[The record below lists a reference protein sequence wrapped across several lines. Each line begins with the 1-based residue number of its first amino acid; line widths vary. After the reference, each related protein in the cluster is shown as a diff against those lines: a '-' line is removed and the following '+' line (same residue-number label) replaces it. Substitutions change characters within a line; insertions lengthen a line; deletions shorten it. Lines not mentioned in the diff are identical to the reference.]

1 MPKREINILHAN
13 GKSVILEGTVG
24 IDYRI
29 SIPKQLRKIIKPHS
43 PVRITIEIQDDDG
56 QPKKDEIV

>member
-13 GKSVILEGTVG
+13 DKSVILEGTVG

-29 SIPKQLRKIIKPHS
+29 SIPKQLRKIIKAQS
-43 PVRITIEIQDDDG
+43 PVKITIDVLDADEQS
-56 QPKKDEIV
+56 KKGTTE

>member
-13 GKSVILEGTVG
+13 DKIIILEGTVG

-29 SIPKQLRKIIKPHS
+29 SIPKQLRKIIKPQS
-43 PVRITIEIQDDDG
+43 AVKITIELLE
-56 QPKKDEIV
+56 KN